1 LGRKICLEKRK
12 TVDCI
17 TLSGRV
23 YFDLFSKILNLREN
37 AKNKRVS
44 PQLINSNEA
53 FIKGLIGGYIVGDGH
68 IDKNSIKISSVNKE
82 LINGFSLLLT
92 QCGALPHFT
101 EENRAIKTGL
111 VADFYLKKG
120 KQIRIHSYNLRLYST
135 DLIKVGKSLFG
146 QKKGKYDAIIKLNNF
161 RHKRETRFG
170 DFAIDE
176 LKEAVPLSSAT
187 KYVYDLIVEGE
198 KNFIAGFGQLGV
210 YDCDGDQDALMLLMD
225 SLLNFSN
232 KYLSMKSGGRMDAPL
247 VFTII
252 INPSE
257 VDDEVHKME
266 TCWDFPLD
274 LYEKSANVCEPSIDI
289 ESVKERLEKP
299 AQYSG
304 IGFTHDT
311 EIFDEGPKTSRYI
324 QLKTMDEKIQR
335 QNALQKKILAVN
347 AKDALEKVM
356 GSHFLPDIIGNARAF
371 SRQTFRCTSCNEKY
385 RRIPL
390 SGKCYKCGKPTLIL
404 TIHEG
409 SVRKY
414 LKIAQTM
421 AVQENLSPYLLQRLN
436 MIEKEINSVFKS
448 DTVKQKS
455 LFEFA

>member
-1 LGRKICLEKRK
+1 
-12 TVDCI
+12 
-17 TLSGRV
+17 
-23 YFDLFSKILNLREN
+23 
-37 AKNKRVS
+37 
-44 PQLINSNEA
+44 
-53 FIKGLIGGYIVGDGH
+53 
-68 IDKNSIKISSVNKE
+68 
-82 LINGFSLLLT
+82 
-92 QCGALPHFT
+92 
-101 EENRAIKTGL
+101 
-111 VADFYLKKG
+111 
-120 KQIRIHSYNLRLYST
+120 
-135 DLIKVGKSLFG
+135 
-146 QKKGKYDAIIKLNNF
+146 
-161 RHKRETRFG
+161 
-170 DFAIDE
+170 
-176 LKEAVPLSSAT
+176 
-187 KYVYDLIVEGE
+187 
-198 KNFIAGFGQLGV
+198 
-210 YDCDGDQDALMLLMD
+210 
-225 SLLNFSN
+225 
-232 KYLSMKSGGRMDAPL
+232 
-247 VFTII
+247 
-252 INPSE
+252 
-257 VDDEVHKME
+257 
-266 TCWDFPLD
+266 